1 MHITLK
7 LNTPIIQYTFQSEYS
22 AVFRYAYK
30 RINEGNNQKQIRAL
44 IKNIYNINSWLTQCA
59 ILDAQAQYDSHKSLG
74 ISKPIW
80 GTKSNFKKRS
90 IGKLSRNDWK
100 ESRLRPMNIQGEAI
114 KKSNRLFDFSKLID
128 NIILYKPTKE
138 TKIEIPVRFSKN
150 QLIQKQYLLSII
162 GKKPISVQL
171 KKGQICLS
179 YEQDKLPK
187 TDRLNYRVLGI
198 DMNPN
203 YIGISIIDYKD
214 NKEKLVTSRIYKWSD
229 EARTNDNKRDHE
241 TKEIA
246 HSIIKYANRYKVST
260 IGIENLTMGSK
271 DNKKGRN
278 FNKLVNNE
286 WNRNNFEWLITKL
299 CDTNNIILN
308 NVNCAYSSTIG
319 NILHPELPDA
329 AAAAWEISRR
339 AKYIYQKTLCM
350 YPIFDIDDNRIR
362 NRWKKDVFETFIGCE
377 NWVALHNQ
385 IKTAKLK
392 YRNQLDS
399 YVSAVRD
406 LKSIK
411 SGIRIYTNFI
421 YLYS

>member
-30 RINEGNNQKQIRAL
+30 RINEGNNQKQIRKL
-44 IKNIYNINSWLTQCA
+44 IKNLYSNTINSWLTQCA

-90 IGKLSRNDWK
+90 IGKLSRDEWK

-114 KKSNRLFDFSKLID
+114 KKSNRLFDFSRLLD
-128 NIILYKPTKE
+128 NIIIYKPNKKTR
-138 TKIEIPVRFSKN
+138 IEIPVKFSKN
-150 QLIQKQYLLSII
+150 QSIQKQYLLSII

-171 KKGQICLS
+171 KKGQICFS

-229 EARTNDNKRDHE
+229 EARSNDNKRDHE

-246 HSIIKYANRYKVST
+246 HSIIKYANQYKVST

-278 FNKLVNNE
+278 FNKVVRAHRLV
-286 WNRNNFEWLITKL
+286 
-299 CDTNNIILN
+299 
-308 NVNCAYSSTIG
+308 
-319 NILHPELPDA
+319 
-329 AAAAWEISRR
+329 
-339 AKYIYQKTLCM
+339 Q
-350 YPIFDIDDNRIR
+350 
-362 NRWKKDVFETFIGCE
+362 
-377 NWVALHNQ
+377 
-385 IKTAKLK
+385 
-392 YRNQLDS
+392 
-399 YVSAVRD
+399 
-406 LKSIK
+406 
-411 SGIRIYTNFI
+411 
-421 YLYS
+421 